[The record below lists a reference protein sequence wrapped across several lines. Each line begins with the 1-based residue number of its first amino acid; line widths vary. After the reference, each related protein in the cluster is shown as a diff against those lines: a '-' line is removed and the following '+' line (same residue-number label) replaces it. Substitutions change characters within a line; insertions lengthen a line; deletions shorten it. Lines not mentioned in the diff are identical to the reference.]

1 MIYSQIEHDRTSR
14 EIERQIESLILEG
27 VLRSGDKLPGERE
40 LSKSFNVSRPIVREA
55 LSALEERELLIAKH
69 GGGTYVADVI
79 GTVFARPVVK
89 LIGSNRKAKDEGAYC
104 GRKPNAN
111 E

>member
-40 LSKSFNVSRPIVREA
+40 LSKFFNVSRPIVREA
-55 LSALEERELLIAKH
+55 LSALEERELRSPNM
-69 GGGTYVADVI
+69 V
-79 GTVFARPVVK
+79 
-89 LIGSNRKAKDEGAYC
+89 GA
-104 GRKPNAN
+104 PMWQM
-111 E
+111 

>member
-1 MIYSQIEHDRTSR
+1 MIFSQIEHDRTSR

-89 LIGSNRKAKDEGAYC
+89 LISTNRKAKSDYL
-104 GRKPNAN
+104 
-111 E
+111 